1 MVVLWFTC
9 SYDCL
14 SVSIAGSIILD
25 VDGDDFP
32 ALAQEITSELVLS
45 GQLPPEHTD
54 AVLRVLLKKHK
65 HTHDESLWERM
76 KHSALNPGACAQSCD

>member
-1 MVVLWFTC
+1 MWGEWSSGVYGVFVLISGC
-9 SYDCL
+9 IL
-14 SVSIAGSIILD
+14 LD

-32 ALAQEITSELVLS
+32 HIAQEIVNNLVLH

-65 HTHDESLWERM
+65 HTHDVTLWEKM
-76 KHSALNPGACAQSCD
+76 KQSALGPGERLHSLT